1 MKSMTGS
8 ARNCFSTALSAA
20 SSASRTD
27 AVDAAMVVSFVTFTS
42 AATAEPCLTQ
52 TSGLNPLTDCVK
64 WGRALPADRHRD
76 TGFGQP
82 TALCRHGGIV
92 LVAPNTDAASHQK
105 RAVVSR
111 WVNEIHCSKKL
122 FGEHRATLSGKQH
135 LFAQKQQ
142 FFGHRRTVIH
152 RVHVE
157 VVELVGHPL
166 RSNEAGRRV
175 EEPRAHI
182 CVGSR

>member
-1 MKSMTGS
+1 MLRWSSPSSLSRLPLPLNLALLNEWTKSPQRLCQMETRPACRPAPGY
-8 ARNCFSTALSAA
+8 RFWAA
-20 SSASRTD
+20 DGTVPPR
-27 AVDAAMVVSFVTFTS
+27 
-42 AATAEPCLTQ
+42 
-52 TSGLNPLTDCVK
+52 
-64 WGRALPADRHRD
+64 
-76 TGFGQP
+76 
-82 TALCRHGGIV
+82 GIV

-111 WVNEIHCSKKL
+111 WVNEIHCSKQL

-142 FFGHRRTVIH
+142 FFGHRRTVIR

-166 RSNEAGRRV
+166 RSNEAGRGV